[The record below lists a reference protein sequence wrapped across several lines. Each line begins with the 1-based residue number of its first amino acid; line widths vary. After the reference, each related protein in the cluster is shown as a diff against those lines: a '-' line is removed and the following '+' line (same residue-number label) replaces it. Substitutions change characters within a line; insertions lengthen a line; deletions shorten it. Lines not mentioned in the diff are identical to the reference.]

1 MIGDALEQAREK
13 LWAHKQALK
22 GLRRNTDGERHLC
35 GLSVEESAFLI
46 DYEARRA
53 LGLPSSRTD
62 GDRYAELHQRF
73 EARRLG
79 DFSRRIGY
87 IGQHWRRSFRS
98 RGL

>member
-1 MIGDALEQAREK
+1 MIGDALEQTREK
-13 LWAHKQALK
+13 LWAHKQAIK

-46 DYEARRA
+46 EYEARQA
-53 LGLPSSRTD
+53 LGLPLSRTED
-62 GDRYAELHQRF
+62 DRYEQLRQRF

-79 DFSRRIGY
+79 DYSRRIGY

-98 RGL
+98 RGI